1 MLIGKDGLYGALQIK
16 DEGETCYAEKDGG
29 WASTAKDSNMRKAIQ
44 RVVGNSFSDKVK
56 EDIFLKFQDRMKD
69 QNLSTCVIAK
79 QVLLDTLNIV
89 SSSFKG
95 SQDTEKLESSEHL
108 YMPSDEGNGSGGT
121 IRVDSNGMEI
131 NSEARRRE

>member
-1 MLIGKDGLYGALQIK
+1 
-16 DEGETCYAEKDGG
+16 
-29 WASTAKDSNMRKAIQ
+29 MRKAIQ

-108 YMPSDEGNGSGGT
+108 YMPSDEGNGSAALLELILMGWKLTVVCYLHHFYSLKRSMCFSLSFFLGY
-121 IRVDSNGMEI
+121 
-131 NSEARRRE
+131 NSRCILC